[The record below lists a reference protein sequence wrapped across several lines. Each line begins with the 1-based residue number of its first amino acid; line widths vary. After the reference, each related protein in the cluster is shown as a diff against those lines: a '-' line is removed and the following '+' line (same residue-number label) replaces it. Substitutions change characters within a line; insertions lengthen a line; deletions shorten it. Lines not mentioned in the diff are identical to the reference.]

1 MVNRIGNI
9 KHGEHGSLTY
19 ARWKSMMARC
29 YNKNASNYKYYGASG
44 VSVCN
49 EWHVYANFK
58 KDMGECPNIK
68 MTLDRIENSK
78 GYQPSNCR
86 WATQKEQNKNTSH
99 CILITHQGKT
109 QNITDW
115 AHEIGMSANTLT
127 MRISQLGWSVERALS
142 QPVKKRSAK

>member
-29 YNKNASNYKYYGASG
+29 YNKNASNYKYYGAG
-44 VSVCN
+44 GITVCD
-49 EWHVYANFK
+49 EWHDYKNFK
-58 KDMGECPNIK
+58 KDMGECPSIE
-68 MTLDRIENSK
+68 MTLDRIDNTK
-78 GYQPSNCR
+78 GYEPSNCR
-86 WATQKEQNKNTSH
+86 WITQEHQNKNRSH
-99 CILITHQGKT
+99 CIMLTYQGKT

-115 AHEIGMSANTLT
+115 AHDLGMRPQTLT
-127 MRISQLGWSVERALS
+127 MRISQLDWTVERALN